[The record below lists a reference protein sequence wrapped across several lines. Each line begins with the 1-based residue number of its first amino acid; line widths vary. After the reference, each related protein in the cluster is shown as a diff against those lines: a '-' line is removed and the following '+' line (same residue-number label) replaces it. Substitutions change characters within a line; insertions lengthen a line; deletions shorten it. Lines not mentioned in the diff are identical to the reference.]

1 MQCLKCLHCQKTIH
15 NKPWN
20 HLTNIIDGD
29 GINSDGINSD
39 GINSDKYI
47 CSYVCYKRLSE
58 SNKLPK
64 NLWPHIVNKEDYID
78 NINPVLPKEKEFQ
91 YLTHDE
97 ILEMNDKQ
105 MENYFK
111 KKDEQ
116 IEYDSEL
123 TKIREDNE
131 KEDKYIY
138 ELENNYI
145 YTEELD
151 DDY

>member
-1 MQCLKCLHCQKTIH
+1 MFNQSKTILKIMQCLYCQKNIH
-15 NKPWN
+15 KNPWN
-20 HLTNIIDGD
+20 HLTNLDEET
-29 GINSDGINSD
+29 NK
-39 GINSDKYI
+39 DKYI

-58 SNKLPK
+58 SNKIPK
-64 NLWPHIVNKEDYID
+64 NLWPHIVNQEDYID
-78 NINPVLPKEKEFQ
+78 IINPVLPKEKEFQ

-97 ILEMNDKQ
+97 LLEMNDKQ
-105 MENYFK
+105 RENYFK
-111 KKDEQ
+111 IKDEQ

-145 YTEELD
+145 FTEELD